1 VRQFLLRADPE
12 KANVNDIAMGLG
24 FFHQGQ
30 FADDY
35 RKLFAE
41 LPSTT
46 LDSKQ

>member
-12 KANVNDIAMGLG
+12 KATVNDIAMGLG